1 MTSRM
6 QQRRDTA
13 ANWTSNNPTLA
24 AGEIGF
30 ETDTKKLKIG
40 DGTTAWTSLAY
51 AIGSVSLTS
60 GVTGTL
66 PIANGGTNLT
76 TYTTGDVVYASA
88 TNTLS
93 KLGIGSTGQILTVSG
108 GIPSWAAAPITLP
121 TQTGNSGKYLTTDG
135 TNASWATITTD
146 PNPSIFMLMGS

>member
-1 MTSRM
+1 M